1 MSSRFRGLVG
11 FSGRPN
17 AIPGI
22 NPIEQGNTWRAR
34 TRVRR
39 VASEEFMPRAA
50 GRLRISAVFVTLFGC
65 EPCNGAVAQ
74 QPRVFRRDSGN
85 RLARNSSKDFSFS
98 SLQYCPA
105 RTSHR
110 YRPSST
116 NRVSRSASDL
126 RSQARIT
133 SILVSTNRARLRLSL
148 RSMGGILVCKL
159 VKPTKVFCSRAPHQR
174 RFGQILSPQTEP
186 DVGTTGAGV
195 LGKADATVGQKLG
208 GFDPSDRVLDQS
220 PEFFALV
227 VVDRGPEVLN
237 LDQPLAD
244 ENHLSHVG
252 NTCDP
257 GIANQLRVKS
267 QQPSW
272 FLRISAGRGLPFQQ
286 AASAVQIADGIHIGY
301 EVVLATQGL
310 GEFDLQV
317 ATRLA
322 DANPIVLR
330 KAIKQLPPRLQHAVP
345 AIALGVVKAALPVRC
360 PFPVEHRS
368 SIL

>member
-98 SLQYCPA
+98 SRQYCPA
-105 RTSHR
+105 RTSQR

-126 RSQARIT
+126 RSQARIS
-133 SILVSTNRARLRLSL
+133 SILVRTNRARLRFSL
-148 RSMGGILVCKL
+148 GSMGGILVRKL
-159 VKPTKVFCSRAPHQR
+159 VKPTKVVCSWTPYER
-174 RFGQILSPQTEP
+174 RFGQVLPPQAESDIWT
-186 DVGTTGAGV
+186 AG
-195 LGKADATVGQKLG
+195 
-208 GFDPSDRVLDQS
+208 
-220 PEFFALV
+220 ALV
-227 VVDRGPEVLN
+227 
-237 LDQPLAD
+237 
-244 ENHLSHVG
+244 
-252 NTCDP
+252 
-257 GIANQLRVKS
+257 LR
-267 QQPSW
+267 
-272 FLRISAGRGLPFQQ
+272 
-286 AASAVQIADGIHIGY
+286 
-301 EVVLATQGL
+301 
-310 GEFDLQV
+310 
-317 ATRLA
+317 
-322 DANPIVLR
+322 
-330 KAIKQLPPRLQHAVP
+330 
-345 AIALGVVKAALPVRC
+345 
-360 PFPVEHRS
+360 
-368 SIL
+368 

>member
-1 MSSRFRGLVG
+1 MPPRSWPPKNFCGL
-11 FSGRPN
+11 RDPL
-17 AIPGI
+17 
-22 NPIEQGNTWRAR
+22 WLRA
-34 TRVRR
+34 
-39 VASEEFMPRAA
+39 
-50 GRLRISAVFVTLFGC
+50 
-65 EPCNGAVAQ
+65 
-74 QPRVFRRDSGN
+74 
-85 RLARNSSKDFSFS
+85 
-98 SLQYCPA
+98 LQRCCCPA
-105 RTSHR
+105 AESLPPGLRKPPRQKLVEGLQLLQPTVLPCPHFAQV
-110 YRPSST
+110 PT
-116 NRVSRSASDL
+116 QFPVPKRVSRSASDL
-126 RSQARIT
+126 RSQARIS

-186 DVGTTGAGV
+186 DVATTGAGV

-330 KAIKQLPPRLQHAVP
+330 KAIKQLHPRLQHAVP
-345 AIALGVVKAALPVRC
+345 AIALGVVKC
-360 PFPVEHRS
+360 RS
-368 SIL
+368 PGK